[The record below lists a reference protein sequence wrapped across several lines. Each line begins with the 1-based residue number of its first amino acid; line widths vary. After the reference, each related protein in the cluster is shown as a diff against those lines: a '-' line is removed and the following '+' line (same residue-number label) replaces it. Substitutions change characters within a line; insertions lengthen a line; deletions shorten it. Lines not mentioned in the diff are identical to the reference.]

1 MTTFVRRP
9 RGRNNL
15 RPNGRRPNNNFRN
28 GASGGQIVS
37 LGEPGNSNSFGRNRN
52 NNGGRNTGNILKLL
66 EKYRTLANDALAS
79 GDIILAESYFQH
91 ADHFVRQLPE
101 QKTPV
106 VTNDS
111 NANDGTNEPD
121 TNTESEE
128 IPTTDNQDLDL
139 SSNKENI
146 ESLDNTLT
154 K

>member
-111 NANDGTNEPD
+111 NANDGTDEPN
-121 TNTESEE
+121 TNTESEK
-128 IPTTDNQDLDL
+128 ISATDNQDLDL

>member
-28 GASGGQIVS
+28 GSSGGQIVS

-52 NNGGRNTGNILKLL
+52 NNGGRNAGNILKLL

-111 NANDGTNEPD
+111 NVNDGTDEPD
-121 TNTESEE
+121 TNTDSEE
-128 IPTTDNQDLDL
+128 ISATDNQDLDL

-146 ESLDNTLT
+146 ESPDNTLT

>member
-101 QKTPV
+101 QKTPIV
-106 VTNDS
+106 SNDNKS
-111 NANDGTNEPD
+111 ALNE
-121 TNTESEE
+121 NLENEE
-128 IPTTDNQDLDL
+128 NLTTDNQDLDL
-139 SSNKENI
+139 ASKKENP
-146 ESLDNTLT
+146 ELPENAVSE
-154 K
+154 

>member
-101 QKTPV
+101 QKTPIV
-106 VTNDS
+106 SND
-111 NANDGTNEPD
+111 NESGL
-121 TNTESEE
+121 NENSENE
-128 IPTTDNQDLDL
+128 ENLTTDNQDLDL
-139 SSNKENI
+139 ASKKENS
-146 ESLDNTLT
+146 ELPDNAISE
-154 K
+154 